1 MRELFR
7 HRDFTLLFFGRVVTN
22 VGDSLYYI
30 AAMWLVYKLTGSTFY
45 TGLAGFLIL
54 VPQTLQFLFGP
65 LVDRVSVRR
74 LLVSTQVAQGVLVL
88 VIPIAWMTDT
98 ISVWVL
104 LVIMP
109 LLALLNQP
117 VYPAETAALPRIVE
131 RDELVTA
138 NSLFTFAYQGI
149 DAAFNALGG
158 LLVAAIGAVSLFVI
172 DSVTFAAAT
181 VLFAL
186 LRIRT
191 AKSDSPGETDVA
203 DNMSETDVADNMSE
217 TDVADNM
224 SETDVT
230 IADGGASKTYI
241 QELRSGIGFLRG
253 TIIERIIVGSVVVN
267 FALGGVMAVLP
278 AYGDQLG
285 GSEVYGLLVA
295 AMGGGLLGGALLAG
309 ALDRFPFGTLAIC
322 GLTVSAIA
330 WTVAVAVSWLPATVG
345 LLALAFVPVG
355 VVNVLII
362 SLVQALVPEGI
373 LGRVTAV
380 LSSASAGMTP
390 IGALV
395 GGSLAST
402 SSPTLVLWFAG
413 GSFAVLAVY
422 LLAVPSLRRLP
433 RVDAV
438 STLTTE

>member
-1 MRELFR
+1 MKELFR
-7 HRDFTLLFFGRVVTN
+7 HRDFALLFFGRVVTN

-30 AAMWLVYKLTGSTFY
+30 AAMWLVYELTGSTFY

-65 LVDRVSVRR
+65 LVDRVPVRR

-98 ISVWVL
+98 LSVWLL
-104 LVIMP
+104 LVVMP

-138 NSLFTFAYQGI
+138 NSLFTLAYQGI

-158 LLVAAIGAVSLFVI
+158 LLVAAIGAVSLFVV
-172 DSVTFAAAT
+172 DSVTFAVAT
-181 VLFAL
+181 LLFAL
-186 LRIRT
+186 LQVRT
-191 AKSDSPGETDVA
+191 VENDSPETVA
-203 DNMSETDVADNMSE
+203 DDASEAE
-217 TDVADNM
+217 
-224 SETDVT
+224 VT
-230 IADGGASKTYI
+230 ITDGGSPETYFA
-241 QELRSGIGFLRG
+241 ELRDGIGFLRG
-253 TIIERIIVGSVVVN
+253 TIIERLIVGSLVVN
-267 FALGGVMAVLP
+267 FALGGVMPVLP

-285 GSEVYGLLVA
+285 GAETYGLLVA
-295 AMGGGLLGGALLAG
+295 AMGSGLLGGALLAG
-309 ALDRFPFGTLAIC
+309 VLDRFPFGALAIG
-322 GLTVSAIA
+322 GLAVSAVA
-330 WTVAVAVSWLPATVG
+330 WTVAIAIDWLPATIG

-390 IGALV
+390 VGALV
-395 GGSLAST
+395 GGTLAEA
-402 SSPTLVLWFAG
+402 SSPMLVLWFAG

-422 LLAVPSLRRLP
+422 LLAVPSLRQLP
-433 RVDAV
+433 RVDRVTTLAV
-438 STLTTE
+438 E